1 VFEPHLAQRRTTLP
15 SASARHQLETYMR
28 ILIAGCGL
36 LAGMLVVLAQA
47 PSLHVHAQQKPAPAR
62 PKTPGHT
69 AATLD
74 SPEASRTI
82 DPGKEAD
89 IRKLI
94 DLTGAKSLGEQL
106 MSAGMEQ
113 FRASVLDSQ
122 PDNPRA
128 KQFVDAF
135 VARFQKH
142 FDPKSLSETE
152 IPIYDKYLTAEDLK
166 GLLAYYSSPLGQR
179 MLKVLPEIAQES
191 QAAGFSLG
199 QKAAQQTM
207 EDLKADFPE
216 FVTGS
221 KDEEKRPAAEPKNE
235 N

>member
-1 VFEPHLAQRRTTLP
+1 
-15 SASARHQLETYMR
+15 MR
-28 ILIAGCGL
+28 ILSAGCAL
-36 LAGMLVVLAQA
+36 LAGMLVLLAQA
-47 PSLHVHAQQKPAPAR
+47 PSLHVRAQESPAPAK
-62 PKTPGHT
+62 PATPGRT
-69 AATLD
+69 AHAG
-74 SPEASRTI
+74 SSASRGV
-82 DPGKEAD
+82 DPAKEAD
-89 IRKLI
+89 IRKLME
-94 DLTGAKSLGEQL
+94 LTGANSLGERL
-106 MSAGMEQ
+106 LNAGMEQ

-135 VARFQKH
+135 VVGFQKH

-166 GLLAYYSSPLGQR
+166 GLLAYYSSPTGRR

-207 EDLKADFPE
+207 EELKADYPE

-221 KDEEKRPAAEPKNE
+221 KDDEKRPGADPKNDD
-235 N
+235 

>member
-1 VFEPHLAQRRTTLP
+1 
-15 SASARHQLETYMR
+15 MR
-28 ILIAGCGL
+28 ILIAGCVL

-47 PSLHVHAQQKPAPAR
+47 PSLHVNAQQKPAPAG
-62 PKTPGHT
+62 PQTPGHT
-69 AATLD
+69 AAATPD
-74 SPEASRTI
+74 SSEAPRSI
-82 DPGKEAD
+82 DPAKEAD

-179 MLKVLPEIAQES
+179 MQKVLPEIAQES